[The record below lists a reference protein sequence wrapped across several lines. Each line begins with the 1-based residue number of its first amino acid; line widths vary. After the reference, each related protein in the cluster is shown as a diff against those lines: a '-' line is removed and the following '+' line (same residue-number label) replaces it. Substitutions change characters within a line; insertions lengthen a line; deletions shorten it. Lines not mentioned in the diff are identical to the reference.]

1 MSPMTRRVNAPLA
14 RSRHTAPGMRWAYAV
29 LLLLV
34 GCGART
40 PLGNG
45 APDASVMDSADTG
58 GSFVDLCA
66 GDGGARQDAETDGGC
81 ATCDTCDSGA
91 TSLSGVVYDPLGKHA
106 LYNVTVY
113 IPTAPLEPFPDGA
126 RCAPCGAAV
135 SGKPSAMTT
144 TDVHGHFRLEHVP
157 SGDSVPLVMQL
168 GKWRRLVHVPVKR
181 CGDNIVD
188 DPNVTRLPRTAA
200 EGNLPRI
207 ALTTGCDHLECFLA
221 ARVGIDASEFTAPGG
236 GGSVDV
242 YVGNGTSIKNPTD
255 RADLLWNDRARLM
268 SYDIVLAACECTVHA
283 QTAEAFANVKYYL
296 DNGGRLFAGHYH
308 YNFFASAAQCG
319 TQRGPCGGPP
329 DFASVAAW
337 SQAHAGPTPTQRI
350 DTSHPRGAA
359 LAQSVAAEGLAIN
372 GVVELY
378 QLRSDVGEVSS
389 AATRWVYTP
398 TSSGDDTYYLSFN
411 TPVRSAT
418 PCGRAVF
425 SDIHSTESAA
435 PNKPKGA
442 CGAQVNESVLEFLF
456 FDLSSCVQD
465 DTMPPE
471 RPCSR

>member
-1 MSPMTRRVNAPLA
+1 M
-14 RSRHTAPGMRWAYAV
+14 RSTALV
-29 LLLLV
+29 LLLIVLA
-34 GCGART
+34 CGART
-40 PLGNG
+40 PLGDG
-45 APDASVMDSADTG
+45 VDDASISDG
-58 GSFVDLCA
+58 GDGGVPLVDLCA
-66 GDGGARQDAETDGGC
+66 TDGGAHDADTDGGC
-81 ATCDTCDSGA
+81 PTCDACDSG
-91 TSLSGVVYDPLGKHA
+91 TTTLSGTVYDPLGKHV
-106 LYNVTVY
+106 LYNVLVY
-113 IPTAPLEPFPDGA
+113 VPTAPLEPIPSGA
-126 RCAPCGAAV
+126 RCAPCSAAA
-135 SGKPSAMTT
+135 SGKPGAMTT

-168 GKWRRLVHVPVKR
+168 GKWRRLVHVQVKA
-181 CGDNIVD
+181 CTDNVLG
-188 DPNVTRLPRTAA
+188 DPNVTRLPRTTA

-236 GGSVDV
+236 GGSVEV
-242 YVGNGTSIKNPTD
+242 YVSNGTAITNPND

-268 SYDIVLAACECTVHA
+268 TYDLILAPCECTVHP
-283 QTAEAFANVKYYL
+283 QTADAFANVKHYL

-308 YNFFASAAQCG
+308 YNLFASAAQCG
-319 TQRGPCGGPP
+319 AQRGPCGGPP
-329 DFASVAAW
+329 DFASVADW
-337 SQAHAGPTPTQRI
+337 TQAHAGPSATQLV

-359 LAQSVAAEGLAIN
+359 LAASLAADGLATN

-378 QLRSDVGEVSS
+378 QLRSDVGDVSS
-389 AATRWVYTP
+389 AATRWIYTP

-418 PCGRAVF
+418 ACGRAVF

-435 PNKPKGA
+435 PKKPKGA
-442 CGAQVNESVLEFLF
+442 CGALVNEAVLEFLF

-465 DTMPPE
+465 DAMAPV